1 MSTSQNPVTGRV
13 AVGGDEL
20 FYEVRGSGE
29 PLLMIAPGG
38 GDGWQYA
45 RVADLLS
52 NHYRVIA
59 YDRRANGRS
68 TMNGPQ
74 NFTIQQQSDDAAA
87 ILKAVGEES
96 AHVFGNSSGAVI
108 ALDLAIRHPERARV
122 VVAHEAPLPRLHP
135 RAERWQT
142 FFADVYLTSFRFGP
156 SWAALQFMLG
166 AQLPVRAL
174 IGATRE
180 VNAHRKASAEPYLS
194 DRTAT
199 EVLTRWELLPVTNYL
214 PDIEA
219 LKRSGVRLVVAVGEW
234 GLKKRA
240 WYVEADKILAERVGC
255 ELKIFPGHHG
265 GFLDQPE
272 AFAAALRSALKRD
285 AVPA

>member
-1 MSTSQNPVTGRV
+1 MSTSQDPRTGRV
-13 AVGGDEL
+13 AVAGDEL
-20 FYEVRGSGE
+20 FFEVRGSGE

-45 RVADLLS
+45 RVAELLATRF
-52 NHYRVIA
+52 RVITF
-59 YDRRANGRS
+59 DRRANGRS
-68 TMNGPQ
+68 TMNAPQ
-74 NFTIQQQSDDAAA
+74 NFTIQQQSDDAVA
-87 ILKAVGEES
+87 ILRAVGEES

-108 ALDLAIRHPERARV
+108 ALDLATRHPDHARV
-122 VVAHEAPLPRLHP
+122 VVAHEAPLARLHP
-135 RAERWQT
+135 KAERWQR
-142 FFADVYLTSFRFGP
+142 FFAEVYLTSFRFGP
-156 SWAALQFMLG
+156 TWAALQFMLG

-174 IGATRE
+174 IDATRE
-180 VNAHRKASAEPYLS
+180 VNAHRKTSGESYLS

-219 LKRSGVRLVVAVGEW
+219 LKRGGVRLVVAVSEW

-240 WYVEADKILAERVGC
+240 WYVEADRVLAERVGC
-255 ELKIFPGHHG
+255 DLRMFPGHHG

-272 AFAAALRSALKRD
+272 AFASTLRSNLDSESA
-285 AVPA
+285 PA